1 VNHFS
6 FYGGNKSLHTRLL
19 ACDHPWLIEKD
30 YKTDH
35 DAVEPTLAKSQDGSN
50 DGDDLATMFEQM
62 GVGEAKCQICQM
74 V

>member
-1 VNHFS
+1 VSHFG
-6 FYGGNKSLHTRLL
+6 FLWWDRGLIERLL

-30 YKTDH
+30 YKADH
-35 DAVEPTLAKSQDGSN
+35 EAVEPTLAKSQDGSN